1 MSRQFAVS
9 VLVNLR
15 DRLSAPLGG
24 LQRRL
29 AGLAS
34 FGARLGIG
42 RLGVALGGVIGQF
55 TLLATVATAA
65 FAPILGGA
73 WAITKG
79 IANAGDEAFKA
90 SQRVGVNVEKYQ
102 ELAWAAKLSD
112 LSATGLQRALGTLN
126 EKAAE
131 GDEMFSQLGIRLHE
145 TDGSLRDSSEYL
157 KDVADLFAALP
168 DGVDKSAL
176 ATKIFGD
183 RLGREL
189 IPFLNEGRAGLDRL
203 GQQARD
209 LGIVLP
215 EELAKQAVAWNDN
228 VTTLG
233 AVFDGL
239 KMEVFGPLI
248 PVFNDLTTAFR
259 EFIQANRAE
268 IVEGMTGAIN
278 TMVDALPT
286 VIDGIRTAG
295 EVLGVMLSAG
305 NSIIEMIGGFE
316 VVAVGLAAILSG
328 KLVMAIGAFG
338 AALIA
343 TPIGKFII
351 LVALLARAAK
361 WIYDNWDRVA
371 EWFANLWEGVKEYAA
386 QAFDFLKQ
394 LFSWTPLGMLIE
406 NWGGIT
412 AYMEELW
419 DGVVER
425 VRALPAQIGDVIAG
439 GASAVYDAGVAL
451 MQSVWDGLKAK
462 FAEIVEWVRGIPA
475 LLRDMIGNPFD
486 GIRDGWNQL
495 KSVWPFGGSSEEPSP
510 SVVSAPANEN
520 AIASRASEFD
530 RVSRELDALSRA
542 SSAAGAT
549 PLRPQEQK
557 VGGEIVV
564 KVDGPGTVTSVRNE
578 NRDVRITAPDRGM
591 SLGVP

>member
-29 AGLAS
+29 SGLAS
-34 FGARLGIG
+34 FGARLGLG
-42 RLGVALGGVIGQF
+42 RLGSALGGVIGQF

-90 SQRVGVNVEKYQ
+90 SQRIGVNVEKYQ

-126 EKAAE
+126 EKAAA
-131 GDEMFSQLGIRLHE
+131 GDEMFGKLGIQLRN
-145 TDGSLRDSSEYL
+145 TDGSLRDSGEYL
-157 KDVADLFAALP
+157 LDFADLFASLP
-168 DGVDKSAL
+168 EGVERSAL
-176 ATKIFGD
+176 ATSVFGD

-189 IPFLNEGRAGLDRL
+189 IPFLNEGRAGLERL

-215 EELAKQAVAWNDN
+215 EELAKAAVDWNDN

-278 TMVDALPT
+278 TMIDALPT

-328 KLVMAIGAFG
+328 KLLVAIGSFG

-351 LVALLARAAK
+351 LAALLARAAK
-361 WIYDNWDRVA
+361 WIYDNWDGIA
-371 EWFANLWEGVKEYAA
+371 AWFSWLWEGVVHYAA

-406 NWGGIT
+406 NWGPIT
-412 AYMEELW
+412 AYMAELW
-419 DGVVER
+419 ESVVETAS
-425 VRALPAQIGDVIAG
+425 ALPGQIGDVIASNA
-439 GASAVYDAGVAL
+439 GAVFDAGVAL

-462 FAEIVEWVRGIPA
+462 FSEVVEWVRGIPA
-475 LLRDMIGNPFD
+475 LLRDMIGNPFAAVEEK
-486 GIRDGWNQL
+486 WNQL
-495 KSVWPFGGSSEEPSP
+495 RGWLPWGGSGPEPA
-510 SVVSAPANEN
+510 APAAATNDN
-520 AIASRASEFD
+520 AIAATSEFD

-564 KVDGPGTVTSVRNE
+564 KVEGPGEVTSVRND
-578 NRDVRITAPDRGM
+578 NRDVRITAPDRGQ